1 MSVKCT
7 DCKVYLFSLADV
19 CFYFQTNGSITL
31 MVKPEQSALVQ
42 ASTVSIEAEKNYY
55 RAKCKACHS
64 NLGCHVPYGPNGALY
79 IALGTEK
86 VIVNEM
92 VLKRKDKWRVT
103 LNLFYKY

>member
-1 MSVKCT
+1 
-7 DCKVYLFSLADV
+7 
-19 CFYFQTNGSITL
+19 

-42 ASTVSIEAEKNYY
+42 ASTVSIEAEKNYF

-103 LNLFYKY
+103 LNLFYKFKFL

>member
-7 DCKVYLFSLADV
+7 DCKVYLFSLTDV
-19 CFYFQTNGSITL
+19 CFYSKTNGSITL

-42 ASTVSIEAEKNYY
+42 ASTVSIEVEKNYF

-103 LNLFYKY
+103 LNLFYK